1 MASRRSTAL
10 RGEVIWKMSE
20 VALIPRAPP
29 AGNEDHVSW
38 PGRLAGFAGAL
49 GLAALTCFAP
59 LNHDEHMYVAAGV
72 LVRDQALYTDFAYL
86 QAPYLPYLYAAV
98 FPATGTRYLVAA
110 RLVTLGFGLA
120 AVYGVYALARMVS
133 RSRFIAECAV
143 AFFASHHL
151 TLLIFPYARSHVV
164 ALTLFVAALVCSVR
178 AVAAAGCRP
187 IWALAAGALA
197 GAAVGVRL
205 TQLLPAVALLA
216 SVLCVPRAAGWRA
229 RLLRGGLPLLAGLA
243 LALLPA
249 VWVAVHTDFDV
260 FVFNNLGYHAVNA
273 EWSLMQEAVRAVSL
287 PEKLFS
293 SVKYAARGSGL
304 ALLIALALVAID
316 RLRHRRAAA
325 HRAAPPLPVIDCTTF
340 VPIFLS
346 LAASL
351 LAALLNTPLLPEYL
365 AFAVPF
371 AALALAAIVHPAQLV
386 ARPVLRHALAGLSG
400 LSLLAGGF
408 MAVRE
413 CRGQLWP
420 PSVTPLAV
428 HADARRLG
436 QAIAEVVGPN
446 PKVAT
451 LAPIYPLEASL
462 TIYRELATGPFL
474 YRVGDLLT
482 AERRR
487 QVIGVSPATLAE
499 LLARDPPAL
508 IAVFGREG
516 DLEGPFV
523 AFAESHGYVR
533 RDAGE
538 ARSAIWL
545 RPCPPE

>member
-1 MASRRSTAL
+1 
-10 RGEVIWKMSE
+10 
-20 VALIPRAPP
+20 
-29 AGNEDHVSW
+29 
-38 PGRLAGFAGAL
+38 
-49 GLAALTCFAP
+49 
-59 LNHDEHMYVAAGV
+59 
-72 LVRDQALYTDFAYL
+72 
-86 QAPYLPYLYAAV
+86 
-98 FPATGTRYLVAA
+98 
-110 RLVTLGFGLA
+110 
-120 AVYGVYALARMVS
+120 
-133 RSRFIAECAV
+133 
-143 AFFASHHL
+143 
-151 TLLIFPYARSHVV
+151 
-164 ALTLFVAALVCSVR
+164 
-178 AVAAAGCRP
+178 
-187 IWALAAGALA
+187 
-197 GAAVGVRL
+197 
-205 TQLLPAVALLA
+205 
-216 SVLCVPRAAGWRA
+216 
-229 RLLRGGLPLLAGLA
+229 
-243 LALLPA
+243 
-249 VWVAVHTDFDV
+249 
-260 FVFNNLGYHAVNA
+260 
-273 EWSLMQEAVRAVSL
+273 
-287 PEKLFS
+287 
-293 SVKYAARGSGL
+293 
-304 ALLIALALVAID
+304 LLIALALVAID